1 MFHTSSIYVVKV
13 ASTWILLYTWVGSR
27 NIMTRLVVVVV
38 VVVVVVTSSSKPTPS
53 KSIVDFLI
61 LLCLPSGYEITDDLK
76 VALEE

>member
-13 ASTWILLYTWVGSR
+13 ASTWILLYTWEGSR
-27 NIMTRLVVVVV
+27 NIMTRL

>member
-13 ASTWILLYTWVGSR
+13 ASTWILLCTWVGSR
-27 NIMTRLVVVVV
+27 NIMTRLV

-61 LLCLPSGYEITDDLK
+61 LFCLPSGYEITDDLK

>member
-27 NIMTRLVVVVV
+27 NIMTRLV

>member
-38 VVVVVVTSSSKPTPS
+38 VTSSSKPTPS
-53 KSIVDFLI
+53 KSIVNFLI
-61 LLCLPSGYEITDDLK
+61 LFCLPSGYEITDDLK

>member
-27 NIMTRLVVVVV
+27 NIMTRL

>member
-1 MFHTSSIYVVKV
+1 
-13 ASTWILLYTWVGSR
+13 
-27 NIMTRLVVVVV
+27 MTRLV

>member
-38 VVVVVVTSSSKPTPS
+38 VVTSSSKPTPS
-53 KSIVDFLI
+53 KSIVNFLI
-61 LLCLPSGYEITDDLK
+61 LFCLPSGYEITDDLK

>member
-38 VVVVVVTSSSKPTPS
+38 VVVTSSSKPTPS
-53 KSIVDFLI
+53 KSIVNFLI
-61 LLCLPSGYEITDDLK
+61 LFCLPSGYEITDDLK

>member
-27 NIMTRLVVVVV
+27 NIMTRLVV

>member
-27 NIMTRLVVVVV
+27 NIMTRLA

-61 LLCLPSGYEITDDLK
+61 LFCLPSGYEITDDLK